1 MKKFFL
7 TLFFVSFLCLISFV
21 LGLFA
26 SKIFFILS
34 LIFGLLFIFVQF
46 SFLEEKILKNINNS
60 FVTSKNLDND
70 DEFDNTKADEHPIII
85 SARKRLK
92 K

>member
-70 DEFDNTKADEHPIII
+70 DEFDNTSADEHPIII

>member
-1 MKKFFL
+1 MKKFL
-7 TLFFVSFLCLISFV
+7 IILFCISFLCLISFV
-21 LGLFA
+21 LGLFV
-26 SKIFFILS
+26 SNIFFILS
-34 LIFGLLFIFVQF
+34 LIFGLLFIFFQF

-60 FVTSKNLDND
+60 SITSDILNDNE
-70 DEFDNTKADEHPIII
+70 EFNNTSADEHPIII

>member
-1 MKKFFL
+1 VKKFFL

-21 LGLFA
+21 LGLFV
-26 SKIFFILS
+26 SNIFFILS
-34 LIFGLLFIFVQF
+34 LIFGLLFIFFQF

-60 FVTSKNLDND
+60 FITSDNLDNA
-70 DEFDNTKADEHPIII
+70 DEFDSTSADEHPIII

>member
-1 MKKFFL
+1 VKKFFL

-70 DEFDNTKADEHPIII
+70 DEFDNTSADEHPIII
-85 SARKRLK
+85 SA
-92 K
+92 

>member
-70 DEFDNTKADEHPIII
+70 DEFDNTRADEHPIII